1 MKKAES
7 DSEPLLFDLPL
18 QKAEGYDAEPL
29 LRPNPAPSRP
39 GSRPRADEGVRQELL
54 FKEAGSEA
62 SAQPLRRGES
72 RTSDSD
78 EEERVLVRHGVGMK
92 DRLLGGIADLGIH
105 ATTLAATA
113 LAVVLM
119 DVALKS
125 TVWPAFAVLGVIFS
139 FFYCVISLAFWGQTP
154 GMAWIGHVGRS
165 VTDEPLTFG
174 QAILRWLGVILTLM
188 LAGLP
193 LLIALT
199 GRSLADRLSDSK
211 TIEA

>member
-18 QKAEGYDAEPL
+18 QETKGEAEAL
-29 LRPNPAPSRP
+29 LRPNPAP
-39 GSRPRADEGVRQELL
+39 PRSAPKRSDEGVRQELL
-54 FKEAGSEA
+54 FKEAHLETSP
-62 SAQPLRRGES
+62 QPLRRGFS
-72 RTSDSD
+72 RSPD
-78 EEERVLVRHGVGMK
+78 EDDEVLVRSGVGLK

-113 LAVVLM
+113 LGVVLM
-119 DVALKS
+119 DVTLKPAA
-125 TVWPAFAVLGVIFS
+125 WPAFAVLGVVFS

-174 QAILRWLGVILTLM
+174 QAILRWLGVLLTLI

-211 TIEA
+211 TVEA